1 MAENGKD
8 FDPPILMEE
17 KTPTTK
23 TTQKYSLWRKP
34 EELWIMQE
42 EKLVS
47 HNQFSFKPT

>member
-17 KTPTTK
+17 ETLITK
-23 TTQKYSLWRKP
+23 KNPKYNLWRKP
-34 EELWIMQE
+34 EELWIMWG

-47 HNQFSFKPT
+47 QSI